1 MGAGNDANDNNY
13 TQCKTKTT
21 KSGAGSLQLLAQAEL
36 VMHLS
41 CDCGF
46 RVRVAKTHS
55 QGTHTQ
61 DTTLSERAREGGLHI
76 GGPAPAR
83 GLGARTYPVIHQK
96 VILERKEALDSGQ
109 GFYGEKAQ
117 GGESRGKDRLNF
129 SSMPAPWSS
138 QWANG
143 SFIS

>member
-1 MGAGNDANDNNY
+1 M
-13 TQCKTKTT
+13 KKKTT
-21 KSGAGSLQLLAQAEL
+21 KSGARSLQLLAQAEL

-41 CDCGF
+41 FDCGL
-46 RVRVAKTHS
+46 RVRVAKTHA

-61 DTTLSERAREGGLHI
+61 NTTLPERAREGGLHT

-117 GGESRGKDRLNF
+117 GGEPRAKERLNF
-129 SSMPAPWSS
+129 LSIPAPGREQPAPWFS

>member
-1 MGAGNDANDNNY
+1 MGWGDDANDNNY

-21 KSGAGSLQLLAQAEL
+21 KSGARSLQFLAQAEL

-41 CDCGF
+41 RDCGLT
-46 RVRVAKTHS
+46 VRVAKTHA
-55 QGTHTQ
+55 QGAHTP

-109 GFYGEKAQ
+109 GFYEEKHRVGNPGEMI
-117 GGESRGKDRLNF
+117 G
-129 SSMPAPWSS
+129 
-138 QWANG
+138 
-143 SFIS
+143 